1 MPQLPQIPPPVPTP
15 TLLDIGFLMIIS
27 APEAPLHDSSAMF
40 LAGRVLDTGANLR
53 IDTGASHNII
63 NTTFARL

>member
-1 MPQLPQIPPPVPTP
+1 M
-15 TLLDIGFLMIIS
+15 MIS
-27 APEAPLHDSSAMF
+27 APEAPLHGSSAMF